1 MRIKIILLSITLT
14 ACSLGKHEDKRYLD
28 TSALEQP
35 PKRVI
40 EPSSV
45 RDISSV
51 PALALRRGL
60 GSNIVSW
67 LETEPP
73 AVLLKQ
79 SPAESWHTLEQ
90 ALRQCTLKI
99 IDRERDKGRYYV
111 LYKQEHLFERKAEA
125 STYMIALNQSN
136 TDTKISV
143 SLVHE
148 FEQSSNHLSPPHN
161 DSETLLKSL
170 YDMLRN
176 NLTAE

>member
-1 MRIKIILLSITLT
+1 MRLIIILLSLLLS
-14 ACSLGKHEDKRYLD
+14 ACVSKDSRYLD

-40 EPSSV
+40 EASSV

-51 PALALRRGL
+51 PAVALRHGL

-79 SPAESWHTLEQ
+79 TKVQAWHTLEQ
-90 ALRQCTLKI
+90 ALRQSHLKI

-111 LYKQEHLFERKAEA
+111 LYKENHLFEREAEA
-125 STYMIALNQSN
+125 STYMIALNEN
-136 TDTKISV
+136 NADTKMSV
-143 SLVHE
+143 SLVNE
-148 FEQSSNHLSPPHN
+148 FEQNTINAPTPRN
-161 DSETLLKSL
+161 DSEALLKLL
-170 YDMLRN
+170 YEMLRN